1 VFDRHFL
8 FFSSFSTISTNVSV
22 NRRWGDMY
30 DEKMVK
36 NDVFVAFSFFP
47 LGCGVHGFLFLF
59 LFLFFFSLF
68 LCVNGGVT
76 LHM

>member
-1 VFDRHFL
+1 
-8 FFSSFSTISTNVSV
+8 
-22 NRRWGDMY
+22 MY

-68 LCVNGGVT
+68 LCVTGGVT